1 VCISSK
7 RLAQGRHRIP
17 LILEILTYAFEEG
30 NKEKRLA
37 MTSRYRRG
45 WFTFLAVFLT
55 FCACNVLGTPES
67 ATNQGGLMYIGT
79 LDHKLLVIDEDK
91 EEVVGEIPLTGIART
106 TALSADQKQ
115 LYIINTQ
122 MTIEIVDLASRKVVG
137 TINLADER
145 SHARVSTSSRDWL
158 AGGAVD
164 HWSRFSGLAVD
175 PTGHYLYTTLRI
187 VTKDI
192 DQYRLEAPKFVA
204 IDLDKKAIAKAFDFP
219 KGFDQGFGFM
229 ATYKVSPDGK
239 LLYVFDTDVV
249 VLDLSTLNVVDRIPL
264 AKPPYPGAS
273 PYRLT
278 VTQDPYVDKTTVTS
292 IFISVDPIV
301 HKGTLGF
308 ASLNLLTRE
317 VKYSPIGPALPMMG
331 FMLSPDRKRG
341 YSVMYTGAGANRRTE
356 WWVWNLETHRVIQ
369 KEPFESRTTFNFG
382 LSSDGK
388 KLYLYGSGSSL
399 EIFDVGTLKSH
410 KLMFL
415 NKDLTTDLITLA
427 R

>member
-1 VCISSK
+1 
-7 RLAQGRHRIP
+7 
-17 LILEILTYAFEEG
+17 
-30 NKEKRLA
+30 
-37 MTSRYRRG
+37 
-45 WFTFLAVFLT
+45 
-55 FCACNVLGTPES
+55 
-67 ATNQGGLMYIGT
+67 
-79 LDHKLLVIDEDK
+79 
-91 EEVVGEIPLTGIART
+91 
-106 TALSADQKQ
+106 
-115 LYIINTQ
+115 
-122 MTIEIVDLASRKVVG
+122 
-137 TINLADER
+137 
-145 SHARVSTSSRDWL
+145 
-158 AGGAVD
+158 
-164 HWSRFSGLAVD
+164 
-175 PTGHYLYTTLRI
+175 
-187 VTKDI
+187 
-192 DQYRLEAPKFVA
+192 
-204 IDLDKKAIAKAFDFP
+204 
-219 KGFDQGFGFM
+219 M